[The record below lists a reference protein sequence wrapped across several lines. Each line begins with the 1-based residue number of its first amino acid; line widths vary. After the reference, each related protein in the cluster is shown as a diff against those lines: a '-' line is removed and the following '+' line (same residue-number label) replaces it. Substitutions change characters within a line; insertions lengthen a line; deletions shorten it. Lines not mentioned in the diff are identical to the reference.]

1 MHSTNTI
8 PLNQPESKFLVLG
21 TVPPPIGG
29 VTVHVKRLL
38 AHLDKNGISYK
49 FIDINKSS
57 KTTILKACLKYK
69 FIHLHSSNVYLR
81 FLIALL
87 CFVFSKCL
95 ISTYHGDLNR
105 YGRFKNRLDRW
116 SVRLTSYPILLNTNS
131 YKIAA
136 RLNKNAQLFSAFI
149 PADQVLSLEPSILGQ
164 IRGLRKK
171 GFVFCTNAYNV
182 SYDKN
187 NREIYQI
194 SDLVTIFNTLPHL
207 SLVISDPSSNYSQL
221 LKKGGINNNILL
233 IPFEHDFNA
242 VLKESDCFIRFTTT
256 DGDSISVKEA
266 LSLGVPVI
274 ATDVVS
280 RPKGTISISNDLN
293 ELLSTLQHFTKTE
306 TPDIEMINGAEQLI
320 PLYKNIMYNFNILSK

>member
-1 MHSTNTI
+1 MNSANTTH
-8 PLNQPESKFLVLG
+8 LNQPESKFLVLG
-21 TVPPPIGG
+21 TIPPPIGG

-38 AHLDKNGISYK
+38 THLEKHAISYQ
-49 FIDINKSS
+49 FIDINKNS
-57 KTTILKACLKYK
+57 KTTIVKACLKYK

-105 YGRFKNRLDRW
+105 YGRFKNLLDRW

-131 YKIAA
+131 YHIAA

-149 PADQVLSLEPSILGQ
+149 PADEILSLEQSVLDQ

-171 GFVFCTNAYNV
+171 GIVFCTNAYNV

-187 NREIYQI
+187 NKEIYQI
-194 SDLVTIFNTLPHL
+194 SDLVNIFNTLPHI
-207 SLVISDPSSNYSQL
+207 SLIVSDPSSNYSQL
-221 LKKGGINNNILL
+221 LKKGVINSNILL
-233 IPFEHDFNA
+233 IPFAHDFNA

-266 LSLGVPVI
+266 LSMGVPVI

-280 RPKGTISISNDLN
+280 RPKGTISISNDLT
-293 ELLSTLQHFTKTE
+293 ELRSTLQNFTTTK
-306 TPDIEMINGAEQLI
+306 TPDIEITNGADQLL
-320 PLYKNIMYNFNILSK
+320 PLYKSIMYHFNILSK